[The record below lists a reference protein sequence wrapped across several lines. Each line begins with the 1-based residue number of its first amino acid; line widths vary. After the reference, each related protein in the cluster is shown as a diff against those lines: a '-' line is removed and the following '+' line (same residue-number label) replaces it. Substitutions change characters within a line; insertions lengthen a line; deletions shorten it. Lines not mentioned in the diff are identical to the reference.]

1 MFEEGLVITLLL
13 AIFFVVFYI
22 IYNNSCGCN
31 KSLIENFEN
40 KNENR
45 FEKYINSLI
54 DNKLDAMDI
63 TNLGEKK
70 PLLDKINEEINEKL
84 REDNRFENEN
94 FQKYFNDNKDWKIEE
109 WIIDTVPTM
118 IKNKETMIKNK
129 EWIKEHNNGHL
140 PSMDI
145 LQPYQNTTRPINTN
159 N

>member
-145 LQPYQNTTRPINTN
+145 LQPYQNTIRPINTN